1 MDLDLNLDIKRL
13 LIRCVKLLKQLIEIL
28 QSINRQVMFIT
39 SVRIEQ
45 KQSDI
50 SWLLT
55 SRQ

>member
-50 SWLLT
+50 YWLLT